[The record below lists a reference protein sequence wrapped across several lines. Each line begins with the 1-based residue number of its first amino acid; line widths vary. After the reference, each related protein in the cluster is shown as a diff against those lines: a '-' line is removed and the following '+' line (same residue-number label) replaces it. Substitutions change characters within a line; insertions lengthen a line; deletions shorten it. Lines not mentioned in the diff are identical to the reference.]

1 MNQIKTVPL
10 PHKFKVMA
18 EYKRRIADRIL
29 ERKVLGKGAV
39 LIEGP
44 KWCGKTTTA
53 KQLAK
58 SVLDLGDSSVLKQSA
73 QMIEISPKSLLEGAT
88 PRLIDEWQALPP
100 IWDSIRSEVD
110 KRGEPSQFILTGSSV
125 LPDADETIHS
135 GTGRYA
141 HVMMRPMSLYE
152 SGESTGSVS
161 LRDLF
166 DGKVPDVQENSL
178 EIEDIAYLTCRGGW
192 PWATLI
198 SKNVAL
204 DQAFDY
210 VDSVMKR
217 DIQRVDRVKRSPER
231 ARLLMRS
238 YARNISQQVSYAT
251 IRKDM
256 LSNDASSLD
265 EDTVADYI
273 KALKKLFV
281 IEDLAAWN
289 PNIRSKA
296 AIRTSETRHFVDPSI
311 GTAALGLG
319 PQDLINDLQSFGL
332 FFEDMVVRD
341 LRVYAE
347 ALDGELYHYR
357 DSSGLEC
364 DTVLHR
370 RNGSYALLEVK
381 IGGEDKINEGAAS
394 MIELANNIDTDKM
407 PAPSFMAVI
416 VGVGKYAYRRKD
428 GVYVLPIGC
437 LKD

>member
-1 MNQIKTVPL
+1 
-10 PHKFKVMA
+10 MA
-18 EYKRRIADRIL
+18 EYKHRIADKLL

-58 SVLDLGDSSVLKQSA
+58 SVLDLGDSSVLKQST

-125 LPDADETIHS
+125 LPDAEETIHS

-141 HVMMRPMSLYE
+141 YIMMRPMSLYE
-152 SGESTGSVS
+152 SGESSGTIS

-166 DGKVPDVQENSL
+166 DGKTPEVQQCDL
-178 EIEDIAYLTCRGGW
+178 EIDDVAYLTCRGGW

-198 SKNVAL
+198 SKEVAL

-210 VDSVMKR
+210 VDSVTKR
-217 DIQRVDRVKRSPER
+217 DIQRVDKVKRSPER
-231 ARLLMRS
+231 ARLLLRS
-238 YARNISQQVSYAT
+238 YARNISQQVSYST

-256 LSNDASSLD
+256 LANDASTLD

-289 PNIRSKA
+289 PNLRSKA
-296 AIRTSETRHFVDPSI
+296 AIRTSDTRHFIDPSI
-311 GTAALGLG
+311 GTAALGIG
-319 PQDLINDLQSFGL
+319 PKDLINDLDTFGL
-332 FFEDMVVRD
+332 FFEDLVVRD

-347 ALDGELYHYR
+347 ALDGGLYHYR

-381 IGGEDKINEGAAS
+381 LGGEELINAGAAS
-394 MIELANNIDTDKM
+394 MIELSNNIDTDKM

-416 VGVGKYAYRRKD
+416 IGVGKYAYRRQD
-428 GVYVLPIGC
+428 GVYVIPIGC

>member
-1 MNQIKTVPL
+1 
-10 PHKFKVMA
+10 MA
-18 EYKRRIADRIL
+18 EYKQRIADRIL

-58 SVLDLGDSSVLKQSA
+58 SVLDLGDASVLKQSS

-125 LPDADETIHS
+125 LPDANETIHS

-161 LRDLF
+161 LIDLF
-166 DGKVPDVQENSL
+166 AGKTPDVQENKL
-178 EIEDIAYLTCRGGW
+178 EIDDLAYLTCRGGW

-198 SKNVAL
+198 SPKVAL
-204 DQAFDY
+204 DQVFDY
-210 VDSVMKR
+210 VDSVIKR
-217 DIQRVDRVKRSPER
+217 DIQRVDKVKRSPER
-231 ARLLMRS
+231 ARLLLRS

-256 LSNDASSLD
+256 FSNDASTLD

-273 KALKKLFV
+273 KVLKKLFV
-281 IEDLAAWN
+281 IEDLVAWN

-296 AIRTSETRHFVDPSI
+296 AIRTSDTRHFVDPSV
-311 GTAALGLG
+311 GTAALGLD
-319 PQDLINDLQSFGL
+319 PKDLINDLQSFGL

-381 IGGEDKINEGAAS
+381 LGGEDKINEGAAS

-416 VGVGKYAYRRKD
+416 IGVGKYAYRRKD